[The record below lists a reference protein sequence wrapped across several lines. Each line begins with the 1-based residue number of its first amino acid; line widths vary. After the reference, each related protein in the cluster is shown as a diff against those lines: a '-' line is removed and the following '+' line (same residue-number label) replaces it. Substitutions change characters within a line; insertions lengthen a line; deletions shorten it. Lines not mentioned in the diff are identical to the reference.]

1 MIVTE
6 ELVRAV
12 ADGVRALRSQADA
25 AEQEATA
32 KAITGAGKL
41 IRECIERQRQQA
53 DLLAGWVMRHR
64 DAAGL
69 SEDDCHV

>member
-1 MIVTE
+1 MTLTR
-6 ELVRAV
+6 ELVLAV
-12 ADGVRALRSQADA
+12 VEGLRALRSQADA
-25 AEQEATA
+25 AEHEATS
-32 KAITGAGKL
+32 KAATGAGKMV
-41 IRECIERQRQQA
+41 REVIERNRQQA